1 MEARVYYGAERLK
14 EVAFRLFIC
23 ANDKGGVGKSVV
35 TSILFG
41 YLCKTLNGAADRVR
55 GIDSDPKNSSFHRKY
70 PQVVEPLNIRELQN
84 ADALVKP
91 FEEDVDIVVV
101 DNRATA
107 MSDEDKGLKAWI
119 DEVELFKV
127 VGEHGIGITFG
138 AIVNQERENL
148 EVLKET
154 FDGIGERADWIVFRN
169 FRGTDSVLW
178 DTSNMRDEMLRL
190 GISEI
195 EMPLIPKHYERQMH
209 VEKLALENVRPQD
222 IADHGRK
229 RKFIRDLYSRLEA
242 IEPLLIPQK
251 LLAAR
256 RGA

>member
-1 MEARVYYGAERLK
+1 MEATAYYGTERNTGI
-14 EVAFRLFIC
+14 VFRLFIC

-41 YLCKTLNGAADRVR
+41 YLRKILNGAAGRVR

-70 PQVVEPLNIRELQN
+70 PQDVELLNIRELQN

-91 FEEDVDIVVV
+91 FEEEADIVVV

-119 DEVELFKV
+119 DEVGLFEV
-127 VGEHGIGITFG
+127 ASEHGIGITFG

-148 EVLKET
+148 EVLKES
-154 FDGIGERADWIVFRN
+154 FEFIGQRADWIVFRN
-169 FRGTDSVLW
+169 FRGADCVLW
-178 DTSNMRDEMLRL
+178 ETSKLRNEMLAM
-190 GISEI
+190 GIREI

-209 VEKLALENVRPQD
+209 VEKLSLENVRPQD

-229 RKFIRDLYSRLEA
+229 RKFITDLYSRLEV
-242 IEPLLIPQK
+242 IEPLVIPQK
-251 LLAAR
+251 LLS
-256 RGA
+256 